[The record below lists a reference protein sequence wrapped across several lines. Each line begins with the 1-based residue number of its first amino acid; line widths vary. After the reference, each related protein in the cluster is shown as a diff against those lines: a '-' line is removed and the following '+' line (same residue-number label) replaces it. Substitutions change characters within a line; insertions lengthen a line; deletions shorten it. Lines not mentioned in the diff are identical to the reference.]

1 MYLKIKSIR
10 KLNNFFNGE
19 RRTHSM
25 IITPNSKD
33 PEVQILSKE
42 FGKRGYEVKYF
53 IPSELKVGI
62 GFQQEFYKQ
71 FEDLNPKAALVRGF
85 GAAATQKIFFRLDIL
100 RAIEE
105 YDITLINSRESLE
118 IASDK
123 FLTSVFLENHQ
134 ISTPKTIV
142 CEDPHKALDAFDE
155 LGGDCVLKPLYG
167 SKGIGITRLNNKAF
181 AENVI
186 FSLGQLHQVFYL
198 QEFIEHNNRDIRI
211 LVLGDKV
218 IAGMYRVGDSW
229 KTNIY
234 AGAKAEP
241 LKITDDMEELAI
253 KAARVTK
260 TEIAG
265 VDLLESEKG
274 NLVIEVNSI
283 PGFTALQKVSD
294 INLAGEIVDYFLS
307 RTKE

>member
-1 MYLKIKSIR
+1 M
-10 KLNNFFNGE
+10 E
-19 RRTHSM
+19 SM

-33 PEVQILSKE
+33 PEVQILSRELKQ
-42 FGKRGYEVKYF
+42 RGYKVRYF
-53 IPSELKVGI
+53 IPSTIKVEI
-62 GFQQEFYKQ
+62 GRQCRFYQ
-71 FEDLNPKAALVRGF
+71 RFESLDPKAALVRGF
-85 GAAATQKIFFRLDIL
+85 GAASTQKIFFRLDIL

-105 YDITLINSRESLE
+105 YNVKLINSRESLE

-123 FLTSVFLENHQ
+123 FLTSIFLEIYN
-134 ISTPKTIV
+134 IPTPRTII
-142 CEDPHKALDAFDE
+142 CEDPHNALEAFEE

-186 FSLGQLHQVFYL
+186 YSLGQLNQIFYL
-198 QEFIEHNNRDIRI
+198 QEFIEHSNRDIRI
-211 LVLGDKV
+211 LVLGDKA
-218 IAGMYRVGDSW
+218 IAGMYRVSDDW

-241 LKITDDMEELAI
+241 IELTAEMKNLAI
-253 KAARVTK
+253 KAARITK

-265 VDLLESEKG
+265 VDLLEGKEG
-274 NLVIEVNSI
+274 FTVLEVNSI

-294 INLAGEIVDYFLS
+294 VNLAGAIVDYFLENA
-307 RTKE
+307 KV